1 MSVARLT
8 QESEVPGPKPGRAT
22 YVCFCFCS
30 LKNDICQ
37 LLVKLSTKKG
47 KWKIKPNSFSEK
59 QSADWAM
66 SQVVYTTQESQKLLK
81 SDNDLCPL
89 RIQLANDTP
98 LFSLAIHMK
107 SWIKD

>member
-1 MSVARLT
+1 MSVT
-8 QESEVPGPKPGRAT
+8 GEIK
-22 YVCFCFCS
+22 Y
-30 LKNDICQ
+30 
-37 LLVKLSTKKG
+37 KKG